1 MIEINT
7 VLGVLFIFAFE
18 FESKNTGCFLKCVI
32 IYVIF
37 QEDMSLS

>member
-7 VLGVLFIFAFE
+7 VLGVLFIFAFD
-18 FESKNTGCFLKCVI
+18 FESKNISCFLKCVV
-32 IYVIF
+32 IYMIF